1 MVSIVKK
8 DFLPMKKQNSIAKL
22 VSTKLV
28 STNGL
33 QYAGYLAVAK
43 TRAKV
48 LKAFSYVIPI
58 RRPML
63 FVGENACHELCDMLI
78 NEGSSNVFI
87 VTDTVLNKLGIPA
100 KVTDYL
106 DEKNISYTIYDG
118 ITPDPTFKVV
128 EEGLRI
134 SVDAK
139 CDSIIAIGG
148 GSVIDAAKMIAMSQG
163 NNCKPQQLIG
173 ILKARKPSVPL
184 YCIPTTAGTGSEAT
198 LGAVVSDDKTHQK
211 ALSIDPRMVPL
222 AAAIDPVIMKGMP
235 AHITADTGIDV
246 LTHALEAWMSAN
258 ASVET
263 DYYAASATKSVMQ
276 YLPIVYK
283 DGGNLKARE
292 EMGIAAHY
300 GGIAF
305 NKAGLGYVHAI
316 AHQLGAYYSIPHG
329 RANAIVLPYVLDVNR
344 KASKKRLAE
353 LARKTGLV
361 KAGQASSNDS
371 DIADHLIA
379 QVRELIASLS
389 IDPTVKGMQSSDF
402 DSIAKAAAKEVS
414 DTYAVPTY
422 LSASEI
428 KDILMKIQQVS
439 EDFAS
444 TDTKKDKVA

>member
-1 MVSIVKK
+1 
-8 DFLPMKKQNSIAKL
+8 MKKQNSIAKL
-22 VSTKLV
+22 VSSKLVSSKLV
-28 STNGL
+28 STDGL
-33 QYAGYLAVAK
+33 QHAGYLAVAK

-48 LKAFSYVIPI
+48 LKAFAYVIPI

-63 FVGENACHELCDMLI
+63 FVGESSCDELCDMLI
-78 NEGSSNVFI
+78 NEGSTNVFI
-87 VTDTVLNKLGIPA
+87 VTDAVLNKLGIPA

-106 DEKNISYTIYDG
+106 DSKNIRYKVYDG

-134 SVDAK
+134 SIDAK

-184 YCIPTTAGTGSEAT
+184 YCVPTTAGTGSEAT
-198 LGAVVSDDKTHQK
+198 LGAVVSDDQTHQK

-263 DYYAASATKSVMQ
+263 DYYAASAVKSVMQ
-276 YLPIVYK
+276 NLPVVYK
-283 DGGNLKARE
+283 DGSNLKARE
-292 EMGIAAHY
+292 AMGIAAHY

-344 KASKKRLAE
+344 QASKKRLAD
-353 LARKTGLV
+353 LARKTGML
-361 KAGQASSNDS
+361 KDGQAGKS
-371 DIADHLIA
+371 DAVIADHLIA
-379 QVRELIASLS
+379 QVRELIATLN
-389 IDPTVKGMQSSDF
+389 IDPTVKGMKTTDF

-428 KDILMKIQQVS
+428 KSILTKIQQ
-439 EDFAS
+439 AS
-444 TDTKKDKVA
+444 DEHADTDVKSDKVA

>member
-1 MVSIVKK
+1 
-8 DFLPMKKQNSIAKL
+8 MKKQSSIAKL
-22 VSTKLV
+22 VSNKLVSSKLV
-28 STNGL
+28 STDGL
-33 QYAGYLAVAK
+33 QHAGYLAVAK

-48 LKAFSYVIPI
+48 LKAVAYVIPI

-63 FVGENACHELCDMLI
+63 FVGESSCDELCDMLI
-78 NEGSSNVFI
+78 NEGSTNVFI
-87 VTDTVLNKLGIPA
+87 VTDAVLNKLGIPA

-106 DEKNISYTIYDG
+106 DSKNIRYKVYDG

-134 SVDAK
+134 SIDAK

-184 YCIPTTAGTGSEAT
+184 YCVPTTAGTGSEAT
-198 LGAVVSDDKTHQK
+198 LGAVVSDDQTHQK

-263 DYYAASATKSVMQ
+263 DYYAASAVKSVMQ
-276 YLPIVYK
+276 NLPVVYK

-292 EMGIAAHY
+292 AMGIAAHY

-344 KASKKRLAE
+344 QASKKRLAD
-353 LARKTGLV
+353 LARKTGMV
-361 KAGQASSNDS
+361 KDGQAGKS
-371 DIADHLIA
+371 DAVIADHLIA
-379 QVRELIASLS
+379 QVRELVATLN
-389 IDPTVKGMQSSDF
+389 IDPTVKGMKTTDF

-428 KDILMKIQQVS
+428 KSILTKIQQ
-439 EDFAS
+439 AS
-444 TDTKKDKVA
+444 DEHADTDVKSDKVA

>member
-1 MVSIVKK
+1 
-8 DFLPMKKQNSIAKL
+8 MKKQNSIAKL
-22 VSTKLV
+22 VSSKLVSSKLV
-28 STNGL
+28 STDGL
-33 QYAGYLAVAK
+33 QHAGYVAVAK

-48 LKAFSYVIPI
+48 LKAVAYVIPI

-63 FVGENACHELCDMLI
+63 FVGESSCDELCDMLI
-78 NEGSSNVFI
+78 NEGSTNVFI
-87 VTDTVLNKLGIPA
+87 VTDAVLNKLGIPA

-106 DEKNISYTIYDG
+106 DSKNISYKVYDG

-163 NNCKPQQLIG
+163 NHCKPQQLIG

-184 YCIPTTAGTGSEAT
+184 YCVPTTAGTGSEAT

-263 DYYAASATKSVMQ
+263 DYYAASAVKSVMQ
-276 YLPIVYK
+276 NLPIVYK

-292 EMGIAAHY
+292 AMGIAAHY

-344 KASKKRLAE
+344 QASRKRLAE
-353 LARKTGLV
+353 LARKTGMV
-361 KAGQASSNDS
+361 KDGQAGKSNAV
-371 DIADHLIA
+371 IADHLIA
-379 QVRELIASLS
+379 QVRELIATLN
-389 IDPTVKGMQSSDF
+389 IDPTVKDMKTTDF

-428 KDILMKIQQVS
+428 KDILMKIKQAS
-439 EDFAS
+439 EDAAG
-444 TDTKKDKVA
+444 TDAKSDKVA

>member
-1 MVSIVKK
+1 
-8 DFLPMKKQNSIAKL
+8 MKKSNSIAKL
-22 VSTKLV
+22 MSAD
-28 STNGL
+28 GL
-33 QYAGYLAVAK
+33 QHAGYLAVAK

-48 LKAFSYVIPI
+48 LKVFSYVIPI

-63 FVGENACHELCDMLI
+63 FVGESSCEELCDMLI
-78 NEGSSNVFI
+78 SEGNTHVFI
-87 VTDTVLNKLGIPA
+87 VTDSVLNKLGIPA

-106 DEKNISYTIYDG
+106 DTKNIRYKLYDG
-118 ITPDPTFKVV
+118 VTPDPTFKVI
-128 EEGLRI
+128 EEGLRQ
-134 SVDAK
+134 SLEAE

-163 NNCKPQQLIG
+163 NNCQPQQLIG

-184 YCIPTTAGTGSEAT
+184 YCVPTTAGTGSEAT
-198 LGAVVSDDKTHQK
+198 LGAVVSDDTTHQK
-211 ALSIDPRMVPL
+211 SLSIDPRMVPL

-263 DYYAASATKSVMQ
+263 DYYAASAVKSVMH
-276 YLPIVYK
+276 YLPLAYK
-283 DGGNLKARE
+283 DGGDLKARE

-316 AHQLGAYYSIPHG
+316 AHQLGAYYGIPHG

-344 KASKKRLAE
+344 DASKKRLAS
-353 LARKTGLV
+353 LAKKTGMI
-361 KAGQASSNDS
+361 KNDQTIGSDSNITD
-371 DIADHLIA
+371 DFITQVVDLIN
-379 QVRELIASLS
+379 SLN
-389 IDPTVKGMQSSDF
+389 INPMVKGMKTSDF

-428 KDILMKIQQVS
+428 KEILMQIKQVS
-439 EDFAS
+439 DELAS
-444 TDTKKDKVA
+444 AEAKSDKVA

>member
-1 MVSIVKK
+1 
-8 DFLPMKKQNSIAKL
+8 MKKQNSIAKL
-22 VSTKLV
+22 VN
-28 STNGL
+28 TNGL
-33 QYAGYLAVAK
+33 QNVGYLAVAK

-48 LKAFSYVIPI
+48 LKAFAYVVPI

-63 FVGENACHELCDMLI
+63 FVGETSCDELCDMAI
-78 NEGSSNVFI
+78 NEGSTNIFI
-87 VTDTVLNKLGIPA
+87 VTDAVLNKLGIPA

-106 DEKNISYTIYDG
+106 DKKNISYTVYDG

-128 EEGLRI
+128 EEGLRKSI
-134 SVDAK
+134 DAK

-163 NNCKPQQLIG
+163 NNCKPKQLIG
-173 ILKARKPSVPL
+173 ILKARKPSAPL

-263 DYYAASATKSVMQ
+263 DYYAASAVKSVMQ
-276 YLPIVYK
+276 NLPLVYK
-283 DGGNLKARE
+283 NGGNLKARE

-329 RANAIVLPYVLDVNR
+329 RANAIVLPYVLDVNH
-344 KASKKRLAE
+344 KASKKRLVE
-353 LARKTGLV
+353 LARKTGMV
-361 KAGQASSNDS
+361 KVGQANSSDS

-379 QVRELIASLS
+379 QVRDLIEGLN

-402 DSIAKAAAKEVS
+402 DKIAKAAAKEVS

-428 KDILMKIQQVS
+428 KAILTKIKQAS
-439 EDFAS
+439 EGHAG
-444 TDTKKDKVA
+444 KDKNSNKAA

>member
-1 MVSIVKK
+1 
-8 DFLPMKKQNSIAKL
+8 MKKQNSIAKL
-22 VSTKLV
+22 VSTD
-28 STNGL
+28 GL
-33 QYAGYLAVAK
+33 QHVGYLAIAK

-48 LKAFSYVIPI
+48 LKAFSYVVPV

-63 FVGENACHELCDMLI
+63 FVGETSCDELCDMLI
-78 NEGSSNVFI
+78 NEGSTNVFI

-106 DEKNISYTIYDG
+106 DKKNIQYKVYDG
-118 ITPDPTFKVV
+118 VTPDPTFKIV
-128 EEGLRI
+128 EEGLRQ
-134 SVDAK
+134 SLDAK
-139 CDSIIAIGG
+139 CNSIVAIGG

-173 ILKARKPSVPL
+173 ILKARKPATPL

-198 LGAVVSDDKTHQK
+198 LGAVVSDDETHQK

-246 LTHALEAWMSAN
+246 LTHALEAWMSVN

-263 DYYAASATKSVMQ
+263 DYYAASAVKSVMH
-276 YLPIVYK
+276 YLPVVYK
-283 DGGNLKARE
+283 DGDDLKARE
-292 EMGIAAHY
+292 AMGIAAHY

-316 AHQLGAYYSIPHG
+316 AHQLGAYYRIPHG
-329 RANAIVLPYVLDVNR
+329 RANAIVLPYVLDINR
-344 KASKKRLAE
+344 HASKKRLAE
-353 LARKTGLV
+353 LAKKIGMIED
-361 KAGQASSNDS
+361 GQATGSDS

-379 QVRELIASLS
+379 QVRNLIKNLN
-389 IDPTVKGMQSSDF
+389 INPTVQNMQSSDF
-402 DSIAKAAAKEVS
+402 DKIAKAAAKEVS

-422 LSASEI
+422 LSSSEI
-428 KDILMKIQQVS
+428 KEILTKIKQANDV
-439 EDFAS
+439 S
-444 TDTKKDKVA
+444 TDE

>member
-1 MVSIVKK
+1 MPS
-8 DFLPMKKQNSIAKL
+8 KKQSSLSKL
-22 VSTKLV
+22 V
-28 STNGL
+28 NNNPL
-33 QYAGYLAVAK
+33 QHAGYLAVAK

-63 FVGENACHELCDMLI
+63 FVGETACDEICDMLI
-78 NEGSSNVFI
+78 NEGSTNVFI
-87 VTDTVLNKLGIPA
+87 VTDAVLNKLGIPA

-106 DEKNISYTIYDG
+106 DSKSISYQLYDG

-128 EEGLRI
+128 EEGLHK

-139 CDSIIAIGG
+139 CDSILAIGG

-163 NNCKPQQLIG
+163 NNCKPRQLIG
-173 ILKARKPSVPL
+173 ILKARKPSMPL

-246 LTHALEAWMSAN
+246 LTHALEAWMSVN

-263 DYYAASATKSVMQ
+263 DYYAASAVKSVMH
-276 YLPIVYK
+276 YLPLAYK
-283 DGGNLKARE
+283 DGGDLKARE

-329 RANAIVLPYVLDVNR
+329 RANAIVLPYVLDLNR
-344 KASKKRLAE
+344 KASEKRLAE
-353 LARKTGLV
+353 LAKKTGMV
-361 KAGQASSNDS
+361 KHGQASSGNGA
-371 DIADHLIA
+371 IADNLIA
-379 QVRELIASLS
+379 QVRELIKSLN
-389 IDPTVKGMQSSDF
+389 IDPTVKGMKTSDF

-422 LSASEI
+422 MPASGIKEILTKIMQASEGRSGEN
-428 KDILMKIQQVS
+428 KS
-439 EDFAS
+439 S
-444 TDTKKDKVA
+444 DKAA

>member
-1 MVSIVKK
+1 
-8 DFLPMKKQNSIAKL
+8 MKKQNSIAKL
-22 VSTKLV
+22 VSSKLV
-28 STNGL
+28 STDGL
-33 QYAGYLAVAK
+33 QHAGYVAVAK

-48 LKAFSYVIPI
+48 LKAVAYVIPI

-63 FVGENACHELCDMLI
+63 FVGESSCDELCDMLI
-78 NEGSSNVFI
+78 NEGSTNVFI
-87 VTDTVLNKLGIPA
+87 VTDAVLNKLGIPA

-106 DEKNISYTIYDG
+106 DSKNISYKVYDG

-128 EEGLRI
+128 EEGLRL

-163 NNCKPQQLIG
+163 NHCKPQQLIG

-184 YCIPTTAGTGSEAT
+184 YCVPTTAGTGSEAT

-222 AAAIDPVIMKGMP
+222 AAAIDPIIMKGMP

-263 DYYAASATKSVMQ
+263 DYYAASAVKSVMQ
-276 YLPIVYK
+276 NLPIVYK

-292 EMGIAAHY
+292 AMGIAAHY

-344 KASKKRLAE
+344 QASRKRLAE
-353 LARKTGLV
+353 LARKTGMV
-361 KAGQASSNDS
+361 KDGQAGKSNAV
-371 DIADHLIA
+371 IADHLIA
-379 QVRELIASLS
+379 QVRELIATLN
-389 IDPTVKGMQSSDF
+389 IDPTVKDMKTTDF

-428 KDILMKIQQVS
+428 KDILMKIKQAS
-439 EDFAS
+439 EDAAGTHAKS
-444 TDTKKDKVA
+444 DKVA

>member
-1 MVSIVKK
+1 
-8 DFLPMKKQNSIAKL
+8 MKKQTSIAKL
-22 VSTKLV
+22 MSTD
-28 STNGL
+28 GL
-33 QYAGYLAVAK
+33 QHAGYLAVAK

-48 LKAFSYVIPI
+48 LKVFSYVIPI

-63 FVGENACHELCDMLI
+63 FVGETSCEELCDMLI
-78 NEGSSNVFI
+78 SEGNTNVFI
-87 VTDTVLNKLGIPA
+87 VTDAVLNKLGIPA

-106 DEKNISYTIYDG
+106 DTKNISYKLYDG
-118 ITPDPTFKVV
+118 VMPDPTFKVI
-128 EEGLRI
+128 EEGLRQ
-134 SVDAK
+134 SLEAE

-163 NNCKPQQLIG
+163 NNCQPKQLIG

-184 YCIPTTAGTGSEAT
+184 YCVPTTAGTGSEAT
-198 LGAVVSDDKTHQK
+198 LGAVVSDDTTHQK
-211 ALSIDPRMVPL
+211 SLSIDPRMVPL

-246 LTHALEAWMSAN
+246 LTHALEAWMSVN

-263 DYYAASATKSVMQ
+263 DYYAASAVKSVMH
-276 YLPIVYK
+276 YLPLAYK
-283 DGGNLKARE
+283 DGGDLKARE

-344 KASKKRLAE
+344 DASKKRLAS
-353 LARKTGLV
+353 LAKKTGMI
-361 KAGQASSNDS
+361 KEGQTIGSDSNITD
-371 DIADHLIA
+371 DFIT
-379 QVRELIASLS
+379 QVRYLIKTLN
-389 IDPTVKGMQSSDF
+389 INPTVKGMKTSDF

-428 KDILMKIQQVS
+428 KEILIKIKQASDEQVDQAKNS
-439 EDFAS
+439 
-444 TDTKKDKVA
+444 DKVA

>member
-1 MVSIVKK
+1 
-8 DFLPMKKQNSIAKL
+8 MKKQNSM
-22 VSTKLV
+22 TKLV
-28 STNGL
+28 NSTGL
-33 QYAGYLAVAK
+33 QHAGYLAVAK

-48 LKAFSYVIPI
+48 LKAVSYVIPI

-63 FVGENACHELCDMLI
+63 FVGESSCDELCDMLI
-78 NEGSSNVFI
+78 NEGNTNVFI
-87 VTDTVLNKLGIPA
+87 VTDAVLNKLGIPA
-100 KVTDYL
+100 KITDYL
-106 DEKNISYTIYDG
+106 DAKNIRYHVYDG

-128 EEGLRI
+128 EEGLRQSI
-134 SVDAK
+134 DAN
-139 CDSIIAIGG
+139 CDAVLAIGG

-163 NNCKPQQLIG
+163 NKCKPQKLIG
-173 ILKARKPSVPL
+173 ILKARKPSAPL
-184 YCIPTTAGTGSEAT
+184 YCVPTTAGTGSEAT

-263 DYYAASATKSVMQ
+263 DYYAASAVKSVMN
-276 YLPIVYK
+276 YLPLVYK

-344 KASKKRLAE
+344 KASKKRLAA
-353 LARKTGLV
+353 LAKRTGMV
-361 KAGQASSNDS
+361 QDGQASNNDS
-371 DIADHLIA
+371 EIANHLIV
-379 QVRELIASLS
+379 QVRELIADLN
-389 IDPTVKGMQSSDF
+389 IDPTVNGMQTSDF
-402 DSIAKAAAKEVS
+402 DDIAKAAAKEVS

-428 KDILMKIQQVS
+428 KEILTKIKQASDNEAKDNIQKVS
-439 EDFAS
+439 
-444 TDTKKDKVA
+444 

>member
-1 MVSIVKK
+1 
-8 DFLPMKKQNSIAKL
+8 MKKRNSIAKL
-22 VSTKLV
+22 VS
-28 STNGL
+28 NNPL
-33 QYAGYLAVAK
+33 QNVGYLAVAK

-48 LKAFSYVIPI
+48 LKAFAYVVPI

-63 FVGENACHELCDMLI
+63 FVGETSCEELCDMAI
-78 NEGSSNVFI
+78 NEGSTNVFI
-87 VTDTVLNKLGIPA
+87 VTDAVLNKLGIPA

-106 DEKNISYTIYDG
+106 DKKNISYTVYDG

-128 EEGLRI
+128 EEGLRKSI
-134 SVDAK
+134 DAK

-163 NNCKPQQLIG
+163 NNCKPKQLIG
-173 ILKARKPSVPL
+173 ILKARKPSAPL

-276 YLPIVYK
+276 YLPLVYK

-316 AHQLGAYYSIPHG
+316 AHQLGAHYSIPHG
-329 RANAIVLPYVLDVNR
+329 RANAIVLPYVLDVNH

-353 LARKTGLV
+353 LARKTGMV
-361 KAGQASSNDS
+361 KAGQANSSDS

-379 QVRELIASLS
+379 QVRDLIKDLN

-402 DSIAKAAAKEVS
+402 DAIAKAAAKEVS

-428 KDILMKIQQVS
+428 KDILTKIQQVS

-444 TDTKKDKVA
+444 TDTKKDKAA

>member
-1 MVSIVKK
+1 
-8 DFLPMKKQNSIAKL
+8 MKKHNSISKL
-22 VSTKLV
+22 VS
-28 STNGL
+28 NNPL

-48 LKAFSYVIPI
+48 LKAFAYVVPI

-63 FVGENACHELCDMLI
+63 FVGESSCDELCDMAI

-87 VTDTVLNKLGIPA
+87 VTDAVLNKLGIPA
-100 KVTDYL
+100 KITDYL
-106 DEKNISYTIYDG
+106 DKKNISYTVYDG
-118 ITPDPTFKVV
+118 ITPDPTFQVV
-128 EEGLRI
+128 EEGLRK
-134 SVDAK
+134 SVEAK

-163 NNCKPQQLIG
+163 NNCKPKQLMG

-184 YCIPTTAGTGSEAT
+184 YCVPTTAGTGSEAT

-211 ALSIDPRMVPL
+211 SLSIDPKMVPL

-263 DYYAASATKSVMQ
+263 DYYAASAAKSVMQ
-276 YLPIVYK
+276 NLPLVYK

-316 AHQLGAYYSIPHG
+316 AHQLGAYYHIPHG

-344 KASKKRLAE
+344 KATKKRLAE
-353 LARKTGLV
+353 LARKTGMV
-361 KAGQASSNDS
+361 QVGQASSSDS
-371 DIADHLIA
+371 DITDHLIA
-379 QVRELIASLS
+379 QVRDLIASLN
-389 IDPTVKGMQSSDF
+389 IDPMVKGMQSSDF
-402 DSIAKAAAKEVS
+402 DNIAKAAAKEVS

-428 KDILMKIQQVS
+428 KGILTKIKQASDEYAGS
-439 EDFAS
+439 ES
-444 TDTKKDKVA
+444 KSDKVA